1 MLMANNTKTAAF
13 KASSNLTT
21 AKVAA
26 TKGPNKAERDRAALE
41 RAIASSNKKLETMTL
56 EEAMTQYASGEIKV
70 DGLRN
75 VYAMAMNNRFAFT
88 LEDKGHHWSVIW
100 KSPNAKA
107 KDSNLR
113 PIWDAIEAERVALDT
128 LLTEKK
134 HSNPAQVWSRVRER
148 SYQLAFPGQKRAPRQ
163 TSIPAESA
171 LKKLIAAYT
180 TVAKEDIQTERDE
193 AMVRVI
199 GEALIALKVDLAKIN
214 QKINK

>member
-1 MLMANNTKTAAF
+1 MANNKKTAAF
-13 KASSNLTT
+13 MASSNLTT
-21 AKVAA
+21 AKVTAA
-26 TKGPNKAERDRAALE
+26 KGPNKAERERAALE
-41 RAIASSNKKLETMTL
+41 RAIASSNKKLETLTL
-56 EEAMTQYASGEIKV
+56 EQAMAQYANGEIKV

-75 VYAMAMNNRFAFT
+75 VYSMAMNNRFGFT

-128 LLTEKK
+128 LLVAKK

-163 TSIPAESA
+163 TVVPSDKALKQLIPA
-171 LKKLIAAYT
+171 YT
-180 TVAKEDIQTERDE
+180 AVAKEDIQTDRDVE
-193 AMVRVI
+193 MVRVI

-214 QKINK
+214 QKINN